1 MSNSWNLIPS
11 ISAASLE
18 NTLGLTK
25 GEVQCL
31 LCSKTLR
38 LTTML
43 GSKHFLTRFLGC
55 RIHLGVSWG
64 DLGCILEALEAIWG
78 SFWDL
83 LGTSWKRLGGI
94 LGNSWT
100 PVLSISAVSLVRNT
114 SLPASW
120 DLVFISAPLGAI
132 LGAFWNLERRSRAH
146 FGRSW
151 GRLGSVLEASWAI
164 LCTRF

>member
-1 MSNSWNLIPS
+1 MEAVGDVVDTCWGH
-11 ISAASLE
+11 
-18 NTLGLTK
+18 LGQFSELSSEHL
-25 GEVQCL
+25 GRQ
-31 LCSKTLR
+31 
-38 LTTML
+38 L
-43 GSKHFLTRFLGC
+43 GSKHFLTRFLGSC
-55 RIHLGVSWG
+55 VYLGASWV
-64 DLGCILEALEAIWG
+64 DLACNLQPLGAILG
-78 SFWDL
+78 SFWEL
-83 LGTSWKRLGGI
+83 LGASWKRLGGI

-132 LGAFWNLERRSRAH
+132 LGAFWNLEGRSRAH

>member
-1 MSNSWNLIPS
+1 MNNSWNLIPS

-55 RIHLGVSWG
+55 RMHLGVSLD

-78 SFWDL
+78 SFWEL
-83 LGTSWKRLGGI
+83 LGASWKRLGGI

-120 DLVFISAPLGAI
+120 DLVFILAPLGAI
-132 LGAFWNLERRSRAH
+132 LVAFWDLL
-146 FGRSW
+146 GRSW
-151 GRLGSVLEASWAI
+151 GHLGTSWGCLGSVLGAS
-164 LCTRF
+164 